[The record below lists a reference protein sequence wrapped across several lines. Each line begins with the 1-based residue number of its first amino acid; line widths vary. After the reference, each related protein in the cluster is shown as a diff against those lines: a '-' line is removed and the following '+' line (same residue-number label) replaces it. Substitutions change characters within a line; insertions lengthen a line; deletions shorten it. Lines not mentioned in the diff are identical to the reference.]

1 MLSVILRGGL
11 STLNVIRISMGIS
24 QYVYNIEIHF
34 KDVQQSFAGWLDMR
48 LKPLWNDN
56 KQTQIQNKPKVKLK
70 T

>member
-24 QYVYNIEIHF
+24 RYVYNIEIHF

-48 LKPLWNDN
+48 LKPL
-56 KQTQIQNKPKVKLK
+56 
-70 T
+70 